1 METQSGHNGFYKKEC
16 KLMNII
22 CAFFIFIFTLN
33 IGSVICTPFR
43 KGKALTVEN
52 CREYIN
58 INTYRN
64 TYSSEMF
71 NSDEYIIQIKN
82 QEKNIYDFKI
92 TVEVRCEPIFG
103 GESYTKEFSFS
114 DSQLL
119 KHEEVEERFS
129 LPNYMYRVW
138 VGQILSIEG
147 SVK

>member
-1 METQSGHNGFYKKEC
+1 MEIQSGHNGFYKKEC
-16 KLMNII
+16 WLMNIV
-22 CAFFIFIFTLN
+22 CTFFIFIFALN
-33 IGSVICTPFR
+33 IGLVILTPFR
-43 KGKALTVEN
+43 KGKVLSAEN

-58 INTYRN
+58 INTY
-64 TYSSEMF
+64 SAEMF
-71 NSDEYIIQIKN
+71 NSDEYIIQIRN

-114 DSQLL
+114 DSHLS
-119 KHEEVEERFS
+119 KNEELEERFS
-129 LPNYMYRVW
+129 LPNYMYRVS